1 MVQLHTEAMALSY
14 FDHEGFNILSPA
26 LKEHLTELGEVVEYE
41 KGDLVLDY
49 GLHADFMP
57 IILEGSAR
65 VMRIADDDPS
75 KELLLYF
82 LTPGEICPC
91 AAFSQLPNGNMPI
104 TVEAES
110 PAKILHIPL
119 VELTPITEAFSE
131 WRIYELGNF
140 RRRFEELLSLVD
152 NAIFNQLEARL
163 LAYIEKRCLL
173 NNRKG
178 VSLSKVKMASE
189 LGTSREVVSRLLKN
203 LEHKGVLTQDKEG
216 VHLLG

>member
-1 MVQLHTEAMALSY
+1 MALHY
-14 FDHEGFNILSPA
+14 FDNNEFGVLSQEC
-26 LKEHLTELGEVVEYE
+26 KEHLTTKGNVVEYP
-41 KGDLVLDY
+41 KGSLILDY

-65 VMRIADDDPS
+65 VMRISKDDPS

-91 AAFSQLPNGNMPI
+91 AAFSQLPDGNMPI

-110 PAKILHIPL
+110 TCKTLNIPL
-119 VELTPITEAFSE
+119 AELNPITERFSE

-152 NAIFNQLEARL
+152 DAIFNQLEVRL

-173 NNRKG
+173 NNRHG

-203 LEHKGVLTQDKEG
+203 LENKGVIKQDKTG
-216 VHLLG
+216 VYMQG

>member
-1 MVQLHTEAMALSY
+1 MLPALGLPQFSLLSNALKKHISEIGTLHTYQKS
-14 FDHEGFNILSPA
+14 
-26 LKEHLTELGEVVEYE
+26 
-41 KGDLVLDY
+41 DLILDY
-49 GLHADFMP
+49 GLEADFMP

-65 VMRIADDDPS
+65 VMRISEDDPS

-91 AAFSQLPNGNMPI
+91 AAFSLLPDGEMPI
-104 TVEAES
+104 TVEAEAES
-110 PAKILHIPL
+110 LVLHIPL
-119 VELTPITEAFSE
+119 TELTPIAENYSE
-131 WRIYELGNF
+131 WRLYELSNF
-140 RRRFEELLSLVD
+140 KRRFQELLSLVD

-163 LAYIEKRCLL
+163 LAYIEKRCML
-173 NNRKG
+173 NNRRG
-178 VSLSKVKMASE
+178 VPLSKVKMASE